1 MIALVGLA
9 SAAQWTVDLGDRV
22 VSSADG
28 GGNAPVVAGGL
39 SVPLAPWLKLEPA
52 VLAGAGTAGPVALG
66 VVEARIGGTEG
77 VAALIGAQGGLDGAA
92 GARVTAGAGYEWD
105 RSERLRPRAAARLLG
120 GAGLEPGALLTV
132 GFRLAA
138 RPVVE
143 AVVEPVVEEDVKPPI
158 APLDAN
164 PDDALVFVPHPICEW
179 LPAEQAHAILQH
191 LEPGDPVRVV
201 APGYL
206 PVEIPVEEGHEHEPV
221 QVPLKP
227 APAQGTVVVVA
238 QPGDD
243 VFVDGHPVPVGQ
255 DGLAI
260 VTTPEGPHEVQ
271 VRGAGRVVDLTTA
284 VGDGYAAWVRSPPP
298 ERLIIQFA
306 VGSSELTPQARRD
319 IAFYAETVGNWG
331 FELQGSFSPE
341 GDWSANQKLAR
352 ARGRAVQRAM
362 VDAGIPRDRIEIE
375 PPPEVPEDME
385 TANQRS
391 CIIVPMSRGWE

>member
-1 MIALVGLA
+1 MIALFGLA
-9 SAAQWTVDLGDRV
+9 SAAQWTVDVGDRV
-22 VSSADG
+22 LSSADG
-28 GGNAPVVAGGL
+28 TGNAPVVAGGA
-39 SVPLAPWLKLEPA
+39 SFELAPWLRLEPSLLGGFGA
-52 VLAGAGTAGPVALG
+52 TGPLALASL
-66 VVEARIGGTEG
+66 EARLGPADGVTALLGG
-77 VAALIGAQGGLDGAA
+77 QGGLDGTA
-92 GARVTAGAGYEWD
+92 GARVTAGAGYEWQ
-105 RSERLRPRAAARLLG
+105 REERLRPRAAARLLV
-120 GAGLEPGALLTV
+120 GAGLEPGALLSV

-138 RPVVE
+138 RPAPQPVE
-143 AVVEPVVEEDVKPPI
+143 VAEVAEVKPPI

-179 LPAEQAHAILQH
+179 LPAEEAHAILQH

-206 PVEIPVEEGHEHEPV
+206 PVEVEVEEGPEHQPLP
-221 QVPLKP
+221 VPLKP

-243 VFVDGHPVPVGQ
+243 VFVDGHPVPVGK

-260 VTTPEGPHEVQ
+260 VTTPEGPHQVQ

-298 ERLIIQFA
+298 DRLITQFA

-341 GDWSANQKLAR
+341 GDWAANQKLAK
-352 ARGRAVQRAM
+352 ARGRAVQKAM
-362 VDAGIPRDRIEIE
+362 VDAGIPRDRIEIV
-375 PPPEVPEDME
+375 PPPEVPEDMD

-391 CIIVPMSRGWE
+391 CIIVPISRGWE